1 MVLGQ
6 GSKGKRQKPKS
17 FVTLMQTYAKR
28 NCKNSKKIQ
37 LHGWI
42 LLFEEYLLDS
52 VSLCILKHGRCK
64 NLPPFSPSFSPYS
77 KPPSLFPF
85 LTAPPFPLSPNPP
98 SISPSLFPNP
108 LPLWHFLRRPW
119 INLVPRFYLL
129 PVGRREP
136 WVWGTDQMRKGN
148 KVQIY
153 GRWELNIDQ
162 GEAYLSLFL
171 KFEWIIEWF
180 LDSAFLL

>member
-6 GSKGKRQKPKS
+6 GCKGKRQKPKS
-17 FVTLMQTYAKR
+17 FVTLMQTSAKR
-28 NCKNSKKIQ
+28 NSKNSKKKIQ
-37 LHGWI
+37 LHGWK

-52 VSLCILKHGRCK
+52 ASLCILKHGRCK

-108 LPLWHFLRRPW
+108 LRLWHFLRRLW
-119 INLVPRFYLL
+119 INLIPRFYLL
-129 PVGRREP
+129 PVGNREP
-136 WVWGTDQMRKGN
+136 WVWGTDQMRNGN
-148 KVQIY
+148 KVQINW
-153 GRWELNIDQ
+153 RWELDINQ
-162 GEAYLSLFL
+162 GKAYVSLFL
-171 KFEWIIEWF
+171 KFEWIIE
-180 LDSAFLL
+180 